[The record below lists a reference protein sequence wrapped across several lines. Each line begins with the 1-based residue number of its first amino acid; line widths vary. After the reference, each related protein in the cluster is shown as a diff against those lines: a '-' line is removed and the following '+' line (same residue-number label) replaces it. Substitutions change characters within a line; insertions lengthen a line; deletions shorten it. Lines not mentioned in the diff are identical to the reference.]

1 MKWFS
6 KGILEVC
13 IGSKLVFNSNVERSM
28 IEKLHPQNHTVVQ
41 EEDQHGIVTSIVT
54 VIIK

>member
-1 MKWFS
+1 
-6 KGILEVC
+6 
-13 IGSKLVFNSNVERSM
+13 M

-54 VIIK
+54 VIILNNKDAISACIY